1 MKKKKLNRL
10 VKLDDLICLYNY
22 KLGGIM
28 DNILMEKTLI
38 DLDKLQQNTY
48 PINSPMDN
56 LELVK
61 TSLKELNLQ
70 FKIKNVKN
78 KEYIQIYH
86 KDKLLSK
93 YSKANY
99 PNNKFLGQSI
109 CNDKY
114 KTEYY
119 LNINNVPTPKS
130 QVFEENSF
138 EKALDFIKDIP
149 APFVIKALDLRQGI
163 GVYTDVYH
171 KDFSYY
177 WNKLIELQRKRRNTS
192 PKVLIQNQLDGLE
205 VRINV
210 TEGVVESAILRLQGF
225 LIGDGVHTI
234 DDLIRMKNEE
244 KKKNPYL
251 NRDMILFDEELMQ
264 SIYEAGKD
272 RTSILNNNEMLLLN
286 KKPEI
291 RYGMETY
298 NVTAIVDERILEI
311 GLNAV
316 LAIPGLHTAGVDII
330 IPELTSE
337 IGHVIEV
344 NKNPAWAL
352 SLYAVRGPAGEPVK
366 DVFRSHLIDNKI
378 MDNEIKSKDDF
389 SEEEMKIMLERYKFL
404 YKKDQYNR
412 KIISHYHKQ

>member
-1 MKKKKLNRL
+1 MDKQ
-10 VKLDDLICLYNY
+10 LIT
-22 KLGGIM
+22 
-28 DNILMEKTLI
+28 KTL
-38 DLDKLQQNTY
+38 LELQNLEKEY
-48 PINSPMDN
+48 YSVNSPMDN
-56 LELVK
+56 LDQVK
-61 TSLKELNLQ
+61 AALKDLNLTYQ
-70 FKIKNVKN
+70 ISNSKN
-78 KEYIQIYH
+78 KEFIHIFYKNQ
-86 KDKLLSK
+86 LLSK

-114 KTEYY
+114 TTEYY
-119 LNINNVPTPKS
+119 LNLNEVPTPKS
-130 QVFEENSF
+130 QVFKESDF
-138 EKALDFIKDIP
+138 DKAAEFIKTIP
-149 APFVIKALDLRQGI
+149 APFVIKALNLRQGI
-163 GVYTDVYH
+163 GVYTDVNH
-171 KDFSYY
+171 DNFIFY
-177 WNKLIELQRKRRNTS
+177 WKKSMEVQRKRKNTS

-225 LIGDGVHTI
+225 LIGDGIHTI
-234 DDLIRMKNEE
+234 DELISMKNEE

-251 NRDMILFDEELMQ
+251 NRDMILFDEELLE
-264 SIYEAGKD
+264 SIYEAGKE
-272 RTSILNNNEMLLLN
+272 RTSILGDNEMLLLN

-298 NVTAIVDERILEI
+298 NVTSIVDKRILEI

-378 MDNEIKSKDDF
+378 MDNEIKSKDDL
-389 SEEEMKIMLERYKFL
+389 SDEEMKIMVERYKFL
-404 YKKDQYNR
+404 YQKDQFNR

>member
-1 MKKKKLNRL
+1 MFKES
-10 VKLDDLICLYNY
+10 DF
-22 KLGGIM
+22 
-28 DNILMEKTLI
+28 
-38 DLDKLQQNTY
+38 DKAA
-48 PINSPMDN
+48 
-56 LELVK
+56 E
-61 TSLKELNLQ
+61 
-70 FKIKNVKN
+70 
-78 KEYIQIYH
+78 
-86 KDKLLSK
+86 
-93 YSKANY
+93 
-99 PNNKFLGQSI
+99 
-109 CNDKY
+109 
-114 KTEYY
+114 
-119 LNINNVPTPKS
+119 
-130 QVFEENSF
+130 
-138 EKALDFIKDIP
+138 FIKTIP
-149 APFVIKALDLRQGI
+149 APFVIKALNLRQGV
-163 GVYTDVYH
+163 GVYTDVNH
-171 KDFSYY
+171 DNFIFY
-177 WNKLIELQRKRRNTS
+177 WKKSMEVQRKRKNTS

-225 LIGDGVHTI
+225 LIGDGIHTI
-234 DDLIRMKNEE
+234 DELISMKNEE

-251 NRDMILFDEELMQ
+251 NRDMILFDEELLE
-264 SIYEAGKD
+264 SIYEAGKE
-272 RTSILNNNEMLLLN
+272 RTSILGDNEMLLLN

-298 NVTAIVDERILEI
+298 NVTSIVDKRILEI

-378 MDNEIKSKDDF
+378 MDNEIKSKDDL
-389 SEEEMKIMLERYKFL
+389 SDEEMKIMVERYKFL
-404 YKKDQYNR
+404 YQKDQFNR

>member
-1 MKKKKLNRL
+1 MDKQ
-10 VKLDDLICLYNY
+10 LI
-22 KLGGIM
+22 G
-28 DNILMEKTLI
+28 KTL
-38 DLDKLQQNTY
+38 LELQNLEKENY
-48 PINSPMDN
+48 PVHSPMDN
-56 LELVK
+56 LDQVKAALTDLNLLYK
-61 TSLKELNLQ
+61 TSNL
-70 FKIKNVKN
+70 KN
-78 KEYIQIYH
+78 KEFIHIFY

-109 CNDKY
+109 CNNKFT
-114 KTEYY
+114 TEFY
-119 LNINNVPTPKS
+119 LNLNEVPTPKS
-130 QVFEENSF
+130 QMFNERDF
-138 EKALDFIKDIP
+138 DKAAEFIKSIP
-149 APFVIKALDLRQGI
+149 APFVIKALNLRQGV
-163 GVYTDVYH
+163 GVYTDVNH
-171 KDFSYY
+171 DNFISY
-177 WNKLIELQRKRRNTS
+177 WKKSMEVQRKRKNTS
-192 PKVLIQNQLDGLE
+192 PRVLIQNQLDGLE

-298 NVTAIVDERILEI
+298 NVTAIVNERILEI

-378 MDNEIKSKDDF
+378 MDDDIKSKEDLSD
-389 SEEEMKIMLERYKFL
+389 EEMKIMLERFKFL
-404 YKKDQYNR
+404 YQKDQYNR

>member
-1 MKKKKLNRL
+1 MDKQ
-10 VKLDDLICLYNY
+10 LIT
-22 KLGGIM
+22 
-28 DNILMEKTLI
+28 KTL
-38 DLDKLQQNTY
+38 LELQNLEKEY
-48 PINSPMDN
+48 YSVNSPMDN
-56 LELVK
+56 LDQVK
-61 TSLKELNLQ
+61 AALKDLNLTYQ
-70 FKIKNVKN
+70 ISNSKN
-78 KEYIQIYH
+78 KEFIHIFYKNQ
-86 KDKLLSK
+86 LLSK

-114 KTEYY
+114 TTEYY
-119 LNINNVPTPKS
+119 LNLNEVPTPKS
-130 QVFEENSF
+130 QVFKESDF
-138 EKALDFIKDIP
+138 DKAAEFIKTIP
-149 APFVIKALDLRQGI
+149 APFVIKALNLRQGV
-163 GVYTDVYH
+163 GVYTDVNH
-171 KDFSYY
+171 DNFIFY
-177 WNKLIELQRKRRNTS
+177 WKKSMEVQRKRKNTS

-225 LIGDGVHTI
+225 LIGDGIHTI
-234 DDLIRMKNEE
+234 DELISMKNEE

-251 NRDMILFDEELMQ
+251 NRDMILFDEELLE
-264 SIYEAGKD
+264 SIYEAGKE
-272 RTSILNNNEMLLLN
+272 RTSILGDNEMLLLN

-298 NVTAIVDERILEI
+298 NVTSIVDKRILEI

-378 MDNEIKSKDDF
+378 MDNEIKSKDDL
-389 SEEEMKIMLERYKFL
+389 SDEEMKIMVERYKFL
-404 YKKDQYNR
+404 YQKDQFNR

>member
-1 MKKKKLNRL
+1 MDKQ
-10 VKLDDLICLYNY
+10 LIT
-22 KLGGIM
+22 
-28 DNILMEKTLI
+28 KTL
-38 DLDKLQQNTY
+38 LELQNLEKEY
-48 PINSPMDN
+48 YSVNSPMDN
-56 LELVK
+56 LDQVK
-61 TSLKELNLQ
+61 AALKDLNLTYQ
-70 FKIKNVKN
+70 ISNSKN
-78 KEYIQIYH
+78 KEFIHIFYKNQ
-86 KDKLLSK
+86 LLSK

-114 KTEYY
+114 TTEYY
-119 LNINNVPTPKS
+119 LNLNEVPTPKS
-130 QVFEENSF
+130 QVFKESDF
-138 EKALDFIKDIP
+138 DKAAEFIKTIP
-149 APFVIKALDLRQGI
+149 APFVIKALNLRQGV
-163 GVYTDVYH
+163 GVYTDVNH
-171 KDFSYY
+171 DNFIFY
-177 WNKLIELQRKRRNTS
+177 WKKSIEVQRKRKNTS

-225 LIGDGVHTI
+225 LIGDGIHTI
-234 DDLIRMKNEE
+234 DELISMKNEE

-251 NRDMILFDEELMQ
+251 NRDMILFDEELLE
-264 SIYEAGKD
+264 SIYEAGKE
-272 RTSILNNNEMLLLN
+272 RTSILGDNEMLLLN

-298 NVTAIVDERILEI
+298 NVTSIVDKRILEI

-378 MDNEIKSKDDF
+378 MDNEIKSKDDL
-389 SEEEMKIMLERYKFL
+389 SDEEMKIMVERYKFL
-404 YKKDQYNR
+404 YQKDQFNR